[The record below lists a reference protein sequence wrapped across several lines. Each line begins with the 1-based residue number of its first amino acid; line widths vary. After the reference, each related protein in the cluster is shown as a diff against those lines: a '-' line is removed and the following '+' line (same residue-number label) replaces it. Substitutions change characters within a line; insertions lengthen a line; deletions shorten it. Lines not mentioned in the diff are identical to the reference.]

1 MAVDLPALTQA
12 TLAGSGVFDTLMR
25 ANQTHLDSQFN
36 QGRIKGAE
44 YATVYLGSLQ
54 SVLEASI
61 QFLLQSDK
69 IAAEIA
75 LINAQ
80 KDVAAQQLTNLQAE
94 HANIEAR
101 TALVKQQQ
109 TNAVLEGAV
118 LVAQECKLRAEFDL
132 LVAQK
137 LKTNQEQALLAQK
150 QVTEQAQTSPTGV
163 DPDSVIGRQ
172 KALYVAQTN
181 GFTRDAEQ
189 KAAKI
194 MIDTWNVRRTTDEAT
209 SANTT
214 NVLDDTAIGRVVN
227 KMLTGVQA

>member
-1 MAVDLPALTQA
+1 MAVDLAALTQA

-25 ANQTHLDSQFN
+25 ANQAHLDSQFS
-36 QGRIKGAE
+36 QGRIKGSE

-54 SVLEASI
+54 SVLEAAI

-75 LINAQ
+75 LVEVQKTLVEAQVLNAQ
-80 KDVAAQQLTNLQAE
+80 AE
-94 HANIEAR
+94 KLHTDAKI
-101 TALVKQQQ
+101 ALVKQQQ
-109 TNAVLEGAV
+109 QNAVLEAGV
-118 LVAQECKLRAEFDL
+118 LAAQECKLRAEYDL
-132 LVAQK
+132 LIAQRA
-137 LKTNQEQALLAQK
+137 KTNEEQQLLAQK
-150 QVTEQAQTSPTGV
+150 RVTEQAQTSATGV
-163 DPDSVIGRQ
+163 AVDSVIGRQ

-214 NVLDDTAIGRVVN
+214 NVLDDAAIGRAVN
-227 KMLTGVQA
+227 KLLAGVGA